1 MVTVVDGSVPEKMKY
16 TFPHK
21 FQTMLGKS
29 NWDISAGAFLTCRT
43 QQEVAWVRQTI
54 ITDLLIWAE
63 CERGIAH
70 DVHLLCVNSPHNY
83 LSYSHKGASTRKLV
97 KDS

>member
-1 MVTVVDGSVPEKMKY
+1 M
-16 TFPHK
+16 
-21 FQTMLGKS
+21 QTMLGKS

-54 ITDLLIWAE
+54 ITPLDLGDLLIWAE
-63 CERGIAH
+63 CEGGIAH

-83 LSYSHKGASTRKLV
+83 LSYSHKGASTLY
-97 KDS
+97 